1 MTENTCPSTWA
12 TLFKTFQRLH
22 QGMEDELKAQG
33 LPSLEIYDVLW
44 TLEQAENYAL
54 RLNELAEKVYIAR
67 FNVTRICDK
76 LEEQGLIEKVKC
88 PSDKRG
94 VHARLTESGLK
105 LRKETWAVYGRLIE
119 ERFSL
124 KLTHSDHQDLIRIL
138 SKLEVN
144 N

>member
-1 MTENTCPSTWA
+1 MAENTCPSTWA

-22 QGMEDELKAQG
+22 QSMEDEVKAQG

-44 TLEQAENYAL
+44 TLEQAECHAL
-54 RLNELAEKVYIAR
+54 RLSELGEKVFIAR

-94 VHARLTESGLK
+94 VHAHLTQAGLE
-105 LRKETWAVYGRLIE
+105 LRKKTWDVYGKLIE

-124 KLTHSDHQDLIRIL
+124 KLTHEDHQDLIRIL

-144 N
+144 T